1 MKRNGHEWLWHDLV
15 QAMRSRYVRCKSL
28 RWTGRHYETGR
39 LTLCGPQINELA
51 FISIQCHFK
60 DASIIFEKK
69 RKGEQ
74 KTPKKFLF
82 LAQNPFTEKG
92 RKKNLRDRLNF
103 WTIAYG
109 NIFFFSFLF
118 CFKRSIL
125 WFIFYLRR
133 KSFKNDKIVIKMTVK
148 MRAPYLWRHLI
159 R

>member
-69 RKGEQ
+69 RWTENAEKISLLGEK
-74 KTPKKFLF
+74 KTPLPKREEKKKIFERQIKFLNDC
-82 LAQNPFTEKG
+82 LWKH
-92 RKKNLRDRLNF
+92 
-103 WTIAYG
+103 
-109 NIFFFSFLF
+109 FFFLFFFALKDQSFDLSF
-118 CFKRSIL
+118 IL
-125 WFIFYLRR
+125 GENHSR
-133 KSFKNDKIVIKMTVK
+133 MTK
-148 MRAPYLWRHLI
+148 
-159 R
+159 